1 MILNTLN
8 GRWNLSGNYSDK
20 EINCSISI
28 PGDIHSSLLENKIIE
43 NPFYGFNEQK
53 SLWVGQTDWTITRDF
68 EYKKIKNTRTI
79 IELTQADTFFTLF
92 INEKK
97 VGCGQNQF
105 ARYRF
110 DITDYLENGKN
121 TISILLESAEKKSK
135 EISKTL
141 PYPVPYMKYDVYS
154 PDRNL
159 ARKCQCNGG
168 WDWGPCIMT
177 SGVYGDIIIYTVT
190 DGLFESITCS
200 YTRKQKNN
208 WIVTVNAEFDSFI
221 KGTKDFVFKIEGNDI
236 EESFSKQKIKLQKGK
251 NHISASISVSNPQ
264 IWKTAGELK
273 ESGLTENKVYN
284 LSVYEYDSTSGTVT
298 ENRKICFSTLKVV
311 SKKDN
316 ANNKEGRS
324 LYFENNGR
332 KIFAKGSNWI
342 PADSLPSAMTNER
355 YADLLYSAVKAN
367 ENCLRVWGGGIYEKE
382 IFYDLCDR
390 LGIIVWQD
398 CMFACALYPST
409 EDFFK
414 EVAAELE
421 YQIPRLQ
428 THASIGIWCGN
439 NENFGSL
446 SWFKESR
453 ENRDRYLVD
462 YDRLYHGLIGTTIKK
477 LDPAR
482 TYWPSSP
489 CPGPDDF
496 GDNWHNDNMGDMH
509 YWSVWHERKDFSAYL
524 SINPRFVAEF
534 GYESFPSLDCI
545 ETFADTSQYNFTSPV
560 MEYHQRS
567 PSGNSIMLENF
578 SRYFRFPVGFEN
590 MVYLSQIQQAV
601 AIKTAVD
608 WWRSLKPHCMGSIIW
623 QLNDVWPGPS
633 WSSIEYGGKWKLLQ
647 YETKKFFDI
656 VYMPLFIKDD
666 KLHCVI
672 CNDTLEELR
681 VNVKLSLI
689 KFDGQILKQI
699 ELNEI
704 LKADTTKEVFTE
716 TINAIYCT
724 ENQTTSENY
733 FIYGS
738 LEAVS
743 ETQKAY
749 KCNNT
754 VWIKAYKKC
763 QIADTKISMEIKKA
777 KDSYQ
782 IILSTDKPAFF
793 VSLDAK
799 GISGLFSDNMI
810 TLLPDEKKTILFKT
824 KEEITLK
831 QLKDCLSVKDLRSTF

>member
-8 GRWNLSGNYSDK
+8 GKWNLTGSDIK
-20 EINCSISI
+20 CDITI
-28 PGDIHSSLLENKIIE
+28 PGDIHSSLIENKIIE

-68 EYKKIKNTRTI
+68 EYKKIKNTRAI

-92 INEKK
+92 INQKK

-110 DITDYLENGKN
+110 DITDLLEDGSNN
-121 TISILLESAEKKSK
+121 ISILLESAEKKSK
-135 EISKTL
+135 EISKSL

-177 SGVYGDIIIYTVT
+177 SGIYGDIVIYTVT
-190 DGLFESITCS
+190 DGLFDSITSS
-200 YTRKQKNN
+200 YTRKAKNN
-208 WIVTVNAEFDSFI
+208 WTVTVKAEFDSFI

-236 EESFSKQKIKLQKGK
+236 EESFSKQKVKLHKGK
-251 NHISASISVSNPQ
+251 NTISTTISVSNPQ
-264 IWKTAGELK
+264 VWQTSGELK
-273 ESGLTENKVYN
+273 ENGLTQNTVYN

-342 PADSLPSAMTNER
+342 PCDSLPFSMTNER
-355 YADLLYSAVKAN
+355 YADLLNSAVKAN

-390 LGIIVWQD
+390 LGIIIWQD
-398 CMFACALYPST
+398 CMFACSLYPASD
-409 EDFFK
+409 EFFN
-414 EVAAELE
+414 EVKAELE

-428 THASIGIWCGN
+428 THACIGIWCGN

-462 YDRLYHGLIGTTIKK
+462 YDRLYHGLIGSTIKK
-477 LDPAR
+477 LDPDR
-482 TYWPSSP
+482 VYWPSSP

-545 ETFADTSQYNFTSPV
+545 KTFADESQFNFTSPV

-590 MVYLSQIQQAV
+590 MVYLSQVQQAV

-623 QLNDVWPGPS
+623 QLNDVWPCPS

-656 VYMPLFIKDD
+656 VYMPVFIKDNI
-666 KLHCVI
+666 LHTVI
-672 CNDTLEELR
+672 CNDTNEELNI
-681 VNVKLSLI
+681 NVKLNYI
-689 KFDGQILKQI
+689 RFDGQIINTI
-699 ELNEI
+699 ELKETI
-704 LKADTTKEVFTE
+704 KADTTKE
-716 TINAIYCT
+716 IYNQKIDQVNCLK
-724 ENQTTSENY
+724 NQTTSEEY
-733 FIYGS
+733 FIYACM
-738 LEAVS
+738 EALSAS
-743 ETQKAY
+743 EKTY
-749 KCNNT
+749 KSNNT
-754 VWIKAYKKC
+754 VWIKPYKMC
-763 QIADTKISMEIKKA
+763 QIADTKINVEIKKA
-777 KDSYQ
+777 KDCFQ
-782 IILSTDKPAFF
+782 IILNSDKPAFF
-793 VSLDAK
+793 VSLDTM
-799 GISGLFSDNMI
+799 GISGLFSENMI
-810 TLLPDEKKTILFKT
+810 TLLPGEKASISFTT
-824 KEEITLK
+824 KEDITVK
-831 QLKDCLSVKDLRSTF
+831 QLKDNLVIKDLRSTF